1 MAKIRK
7 LNLVDIINVRKLV
20 SFICSDDVIH
30 YKRLFFA
37 SAPMTFLQNFL
48 PLFLRKQPETYV
60 AETDGELR
68 GVISLKTQSL
78 NSLKWEIIRLFLL
91 KNSYDTGKQ
100 LVDYVVSHFG
110 AVGATTFF
118 ALVNDTE
125 TELLEL
131 FVKGAGFRMCSCCAI
146 HNMSNINF
154 FDDNFTKLK
163 FRGIKS
169 SDSQRLADF
178 FNENIFSSFK
188 NSLQKDKSDFSEP
201 LFKGLTTTVFN
212 YILEDRDNIIAYLEI
227 FAYDNSTYG
236 IDIIISQGYMNL
248 YAQILSF
255 AFTQIKK
262 RNKNVSVYLK
272 NRKYLMSGYDIE
284 EFFKQNHFE
293 MLENKVVLVKDFYRR
308 IENEVQSPAIAFSS
322 MKSNSAYFISKR

>member
-7 LNLVDIINVRKLV
+7 INLLDVINVRKLV
-20 SFICSDDVIH
+20 SFICADEVIH

-37 SAPMTFLQNFL
+37 SAPMTFFQNFF
-48 PLFLRKQPETYV
+48 PLFMRKQPETYV

-68 GVISLKTQSL
+68 GVISLKAQCL
-78 NSLKWEIIRLFLL
+78 NCRKWEIIRLFLQ

-118 ALVNDTE
+118 AVINDTE

-131 FVKGAGFRMCSCCAI
+131 FVKGAGFRMCSCTAL
-146 HNMSNINF
+146 HLMSNINF
-154 FDDNFTKLK
+154 FDENFSKLN
-163 FRGIKS
+163 FRMIKS

-188 NSLQKDKSDFSEP
+188 NSLQKDKSEFSDV
-201 LFKGLTTTVFN
+201 LFKGLGNAMFR
-212 YILEDRDNIIAYLEI
+212 YILEDGDNIISYIEI

-248 YAQILSF
+248 YSQILSF
-255 AFTQIKK
+255 AVSEVKK
-262 RNKNVSVYLK
+262 RNKNVSIYIK
-272 NRKYLMSGYDIE
+272 NRKYLMSGYEIE
-284 EFFKQNHFE
+284 DFFKQNHFE
-293 MLENKVVLVKDFYRR
+293 MLENKVVLVKDFYKR

-322 MKSNSAYFISKR
+322 MKSNRAYFF

>member
-7 LNLVDIINVRKLV
+7 LSLFDVINVRKLV
-20 SFICSDDVIH
+20 SFICADDVIH

-37 SAPMTFLQNFL
+37 SAPMTFFQNFL
-48 PLFLRKQPETYV
+48 PLVLRKQPETYV

-68 GVISLKTQSL
+68 GVLTIKSQSL
-78 NSLKWEIIRLFLL
+78 NSQKWEIIRLFLQQ
-91 KNSYDTGKQ
+91 NSYDAGKQ

-118 ALVNDTE
+118 AAVNDTE

-131 FVKGAGFRMCSCCAI
+131 FVKGAGFRMCSCTAI

-154 FDDNFTKLK
+154 FDENFTKLK
-163 FRGIKS
+163 FRSIKS
-169 SDSQRLADF
+169 SDSQKLADF

-188 NSLQKDKSDFSEP
+188 NSLQKDKSEFSETI
-201 LFKGLTTTVFN
+201 FKGLGTTVFKYLLEEN
-212 YILEDRDNIIAYLEI
+212 DSIISYIEI
-227 FAYDNSTYG
+227 FAYDNTTYG
-236 IDIIISQGYMNL
+236 VDIIISQGYINL

-255 AFTQIKK
+255 AVSEIKK
-262 RNKNVSVYLK
+262 RNKNVSIYLK
-272 NRKYLMSGYDIE
+272 NRKYLMGGYEIE

-308 IENEVQSPAIAFSS
+308 VENEAKSPAIAFSS
-322 MKSNSAYFISKR
+322 MKSNSAYFSVKK